1 MNIELLRFIH
11 EARISGLWHFR
22 GVSSYDEFMWQ
33 NCLFFSVRRIDF
45 LARVATKLT
54 GLDISAGV
62 VILTGNSYLNLKIN
76 KIKF

>member
-1 MNIELLRFIH
+1 MAELF
-11 EARISGLWHFR
+11 
-22 GVSSYDEFMWQ
+22 
-33 NCLFFSVRRIDF
+33 FFSVRRIDF